1 MPIKVKTKLTLKE
14 MPDNISKRF
23 AGDLKDDIRDD
34 IVSEILQGNSPVKGK
49 TFKKY
54 SKSYAKIKGWE
65 KPVDMNKTGKML
77 KSLKVRQN
85 KKGQLKIYFTDEKAA
100 FHNEGKGNMPER
112 RLLPKGKETFKGN
125 IMRMIMFTL
134 KKAVKKEVDEQN

>member
-1 MPIKVKTKLTLKE
+1 MSIKVKTRLTLKE

-23 AGDLKDDIRDD
+23 ARDLKDDIRDD

-49 TFKKY
+49 QFKKY

-77 KSLKVRQN
+77 KSLTVKQN
-85 KKGQLKIYFTDEKAA
+85 KIGQLRIYFKDEKAT
-100 FHNEGKGNMPER
+100 FHNEGKGNLPER
-112 RLLPKGKETFKGN
+112 RLLPKGKETFKSGIMKM
-125 IMRMIMFTL
+125 IMRTL
-134 KKAVKKEVDEQN
+134 RKAVKKEVDEQN